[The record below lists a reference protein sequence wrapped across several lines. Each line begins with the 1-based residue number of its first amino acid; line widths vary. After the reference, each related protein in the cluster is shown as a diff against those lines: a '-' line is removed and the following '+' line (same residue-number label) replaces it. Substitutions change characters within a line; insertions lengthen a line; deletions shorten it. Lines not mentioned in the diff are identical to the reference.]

1 MPTADRKQ
9 HNRLTRLATA
19 VSEVEGFPIMNK
31 MFTGLHWS
39 LQMSFSGFSGLQ
51 VFQVFQ
57 VAAAGQPGFAASN
70 SAVNQ

>member
-9 HNRLTRLATA
+9 HNRLMRLAI
-19 VSEVEGFPIMNK
+19 SEVEGIPIMDK

-39 LQMSFSGFSGLQ
+39 LQMSFSGFSGVP

-57 VAAAGQPGFAASN
+57 VAAAGQPGFAAIN
-70 SAVNQ
+70 SAVNR